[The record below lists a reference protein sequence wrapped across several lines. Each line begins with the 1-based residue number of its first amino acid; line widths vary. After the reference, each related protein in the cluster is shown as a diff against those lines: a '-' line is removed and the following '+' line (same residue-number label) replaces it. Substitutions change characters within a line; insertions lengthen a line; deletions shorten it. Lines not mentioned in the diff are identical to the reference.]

1 MSIRWVSVFFGVLI
15 LVGCAATEP
24 ADRSDGSFSQDA
36 SESQAERGQVA
47 LVLKAGADCPGTVM
61 PMKHTDEILCIYT
74 LPVIDAASKQDFVTL
89 GSGADCPG
97 RRFDGVEGSLCLI
110 EYPRGWSPYVYNGH
124 LYYVVD
130 L

>member
-1 MSIRWVSVFFGVLI
+1 MCTRCITVLFGVLI
-15 LVGCAATEP
+15 LAGCAATEP
-24 ADRSDGSFSQDA
+24 ADRSGGSFSQVA
-36 SESQAERGQVA
+36 SESQAELGQVA

-61 PMKHTDEILCIYT
+61 PLKHSDEILCIYT
-74 LPVIDAASKQDFVTL
+74 LPVIDAAYKQDFVTL

-97 RRFDGVEGSLCLI
+97 RRFDGVEGNLCLI